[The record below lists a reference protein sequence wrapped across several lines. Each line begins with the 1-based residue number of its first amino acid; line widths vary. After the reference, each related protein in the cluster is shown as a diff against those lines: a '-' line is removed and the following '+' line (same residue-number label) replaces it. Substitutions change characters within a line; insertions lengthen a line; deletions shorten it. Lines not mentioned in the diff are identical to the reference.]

1 MLEILQFPFMQRAFL
16 IGTIAAVPFGII
28 GTFVV
33 VRRIGYLAGAIA
45 HCAFGGIGI
54 GLYLQYVLAAGT
66 LAAFYSP
73 HPNPL
78 PEGEG
83 TFPMVVS
90 VVVAVLSALMIGV
103 VRRKA
108 GEREDTIIG
117 AIWAIGMAL
126 GLLLLELTPGNVNIA
141 NYLFGN
147 ILLITQHDVLCVGG
161 LSLFVLIVVGLFF
174 KRLEAVCFDEE
185 FARLR
190 GVSTTL
196 YFQLLLVLAALTV
209 VLLVRVVGI
218 VLVIAMLTLPAAT
231 AGRLTKRLLPMC
243 LLSILL
249 CAVFSWIGLLIV
261 CVFGNL
267 PAGPMIV
274 LVAAVVYLGS
284 FFVRL

>member
-1 MLEILQFPFMQRAFL
+1 MLDIFLLPFMQRAFL
-16 IGTIAAVPFGII
+16 IGAIAAVPFGVI
-28 GTFVV
+28 GAFIV

-54 GLYLQYVLAAGT
+54 GLYLQYLLAAST
-66 LAAFYSP
+66 VAVLFD
-73 HPNPL
+73 
-78 PEGEG
+78 
-83 TFPMVVS
+83 PMFVS
-90 VVVAVLSALMIGV
+90 VVVAVFSALVIGV

-108 GEREDTIIG
+108 KEREDTVIG
-117 AIWAIGMAL
+117 AIWAVGMAL
-126 GLLLLELTPGNVNIA
+126 GLLLLEQTPGNVGIS

-147 ILLITQHDVLCVGG
+147 ILLITQRDVWIVGA
-161 LSLFVLIVVGLFF
+161 LSLFVLTVVGLFF

-190 GVSTTL
+190 GVSTTW
-196 YFQLLLVLAALTV
+196 YFQLLLVLTALTV

-267 PAGPMIV
+267 PAGPTIV
-274 LVAAVVYLGS
+274 LVAAVVYLIS
-284 FFVRL
+284 LLNLIRNIFRNK